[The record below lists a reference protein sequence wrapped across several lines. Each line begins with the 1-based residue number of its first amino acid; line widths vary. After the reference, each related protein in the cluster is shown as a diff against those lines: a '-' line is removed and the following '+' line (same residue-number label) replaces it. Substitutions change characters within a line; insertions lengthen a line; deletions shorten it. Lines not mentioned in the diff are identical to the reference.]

1 MPISTGLRPWFL
13 VLALLVAL
21 AGTALALLVH
31 PSSAGA
37 ACVNDRAGAP
47 VRACGGGLPQS
58 TSFTFQPSSRALSAI
73 LCTVSIDNPHPSSH
87 VGGTV
92 NVVSHIN
99 CSPGS
104 LMALLSLDTELWRSG
119 GRVASGH
126 SQIAGFYW
134 LDNNAAVGC
143 VSGGY
148 VGNATARLTP
158 PPGYTPA
165 SASATVTS
173 PLVTI
178 AC

>member
-1 MPISTGLRPWFL
+1 M
-13 VLALLVAL
+13 
-21 AGTALALLVH
+21 
-31 PSSAGA
+31 
-37 ACVNDRAGAP
+37 
-47 VRACGGGLPQS
+47 
-58 TSFTFQPSSRALSAI
+58 SAI
-73 LCTVSIDNPHPSSH
+73 LCTVSIDNPHNSSH

-92 NVVSHIN
+92 NVVSHIS

-104 LMALLSLDTELWRSG
+104 LMALLSLDTQLWRSG
-119 GRVASGH
+119 GQVAANHG
-126 SQIAGFYW
+126 QVAGFYW

-165 SASATVTS
+165 SASATVSS